1 VKPWSMRA
9 VLICG
14 LGSCVVLLAAC
25 SGQAVPERSLPTSP
39 APRQLRPGTDV
50 TITAVVVEVRSDRA
64 FVLADADLPPAGQ
77 LVVMPTA
84 VTVTVTELVT
94 VVGTVALL
102 DGPALQR
109 FGVTV
114 DAAVITV
121 VGTRLMRYGASTAGS
136 SAGSR

>member
-1 VKPWSMRA
+1 
-9 VLICG
+9 
-14 LGSCVVLLAAC
+14 
-25 SGQAVPERSLPTSP
+25 
-39 APRQLRPGTDV
+39 
-50 TITAVVVEVRSDRA
+50 
-64 FVLADADLPPAGQ
+64 
-77 LVVMPTA
+77 
-84 VTVTVTELVT
+84 VTVTELVT